1 MVRTRYGR
9 SQVGCLLSTLIVAAA
24 VYFGVNIGTALWD
37 YYQFVDRMKQEV
49 RFAASRSDAVI
60 KRRVAAYADSLGLPE
75 AAQNVHVKRGNKV
88 IVIWAE
94 YYHVIEFPGFV
105 REMRFSPQAAGPF

>member
-9 SQVGCLLSTLIVAAA
+9 SQLGCLMSLLIGAAI
-24 VYFGVNIGTALWD
+24 VYFGFNIGSALWD
-37 YYQFVDRMKQEV
+37 NYQYLDRMKQEV

-60 KRRVAAYADSLGLPE
+60 KRRISAFADSLNLPE

-94 YYHVIEFPGFV
+94 YYHVIEFPGFA
-105 REMRFSPQAAGPF
+105 REIRFNPQASGTF

>member
-9 SQVGCLLSTLIVAAA
+9 TQVGCLLSALIVATV
-24 VYFGVNIGTALWD
+24 VYFGYNIGSALWD
-37 YYQFVDRMKQEV
+37 YYQYLDRMKQEV

-60 KRRVAAYADSLGLPE
+60 KRRISAFADSIGLPE
-75 AAQNVHVKRGNKV
+75 AARNVHVKRGDKV

-94 YYHVIEFPGFV
+94 YYHVMEFPGFA
-105 REMRFSPQAAGPF
+105 REIRFNPQAAGPF